1 MKSHQDGTFI
11 QSVSHVHSLYSETH
25 PLFKQWSESNISQTF
40 INRSILDRISNQKSM
55 WIDSFG
61 YGLLPDCIS
70 IEQDSYSIAL
80 ENLPNVYFRKELDNI
95 ETCREL
101 VQTFNPEIVVYY
113 KSEFFKYLTLSE
125 LVSKI
130 TELVHI
136 YSRLVI
142 YMELKFIDFNKL
154 KYTIKDVV
162 ASLQASLPMCKIERY
177 GLNDILINI

>member
-1 MKSHQDGTFI
+1 MKSHEDGTFI
-11 QSVSHVHSLYSETH
+11 QSVSQVHSLYSATH

-40 INRSILDRISNQKSM
+40 MHRAILDRIDNKKSM

-61 YGLLPDCIS
+61 YGLSPDCIS
-70 IEQDSYSIAL
+70 IEQDQYSIAL

-101 VQTFNPEIVVYY
+101 SQTFNPEIVVYY
-113 KSEFFKYLTLSE
+113 KSEFFKYLTLPE
-125 LVSKI
+125 LIVKI
-130 TELVHI
+130 TELSHI
-136 YSRLVI
+136 YSKLVI

-154 KYTIKDVV
+154 KYPPKYVISSLA
-162 ASLQASLPMCKIERY
+162 ASFPDCKIERY